1 MAMANE
7 SRDHRSWVT
16 SHTECPNCKAKFNF
30 RHSKWGSVSAIR
42 AGPDWIFVCP
52 SCHTKQSFHLN
63 KGEVEGLPL
72 INDGSFSVFFTGT
85 IAASITLIVSI
96 LALYFATSRNG
107 SPVILE
113 IGVVVSLIVYLVFM
127 LYWGVLTRK
136 IGRSNI
142 LRQWTQ

>member
-1 MAMANE
+1 
-7 SRDHRSWVT
+7 
-16 SHTECPNCKAKFNF
+16 
-30 RHSKWGSVSAIR
+30 
-42 AGPDWIFVCP
+42 
-52 SCHTKQSFHLN
+52 
-63 KGEVEGLPL
+63 VEGLPL
-72 INDGSFSVFFTGT
+72 ITDGSFSVFFTGT

-96 LALYFATSRNG
+96 LGLYFATSRNG
-107 SPVILE
+107 SQVILE